1 MQAIIER
8 TAVFVAKQGK
18 QMEIL
23 VKAKQSGNPQF
34 DFLLMDNW
42 LNPYYKHVL
51 QYVTEGK
58 YVPEIPKQPSAQAQ
72 EESKESDND
81 DSEDDSDGEYELH
94 PLLQASLHKK
104 ITRSQP
110 SSVSSSPIPH
120 TLGNKFNRT
129 FAPVTSGLNS
139 TALPHD
145 QNDGSTAHFSGV
157 KEMFDYSMWYP
168 QGMYMNA
175 FFQGRWK
182 CNSVDPGRDTWTNT
196 CLNVFKVLRPGCFY
210 IVWKNLQ
217 SGV

>member
-23 VKAKQSGNPQF
+23 VKAKQSGNRQF

-58 YVPEIPKQPSAQAQ
+58 YVPEIPNTSTAQTQ
-72 EESKESDND
+72 EETKETNESDKE
-81 DSEDDSDGEYELH
+81 DSDDDSDGEYELH

-110 SSVSSSPIPH
+110 TSASSSPPAQ
-120 TLGNKFNRT
+120 TLGNKFSQT

-139 TALPHD
+139 TVFPHD
-145 QNDGSTAHFSGV
+145 HDGTNITDLSGADTTY
-157 KEMFDYSMWYP
+157 DYSVWYP
-168 QGMYMNA
+168 QGMELCVIGY
-175 FFQGRWK
+175 FVY
-182 CNSVDPGRDTWTNT
+182 CYCDDNSN
-196 CLNVFKVLRPGCFY
+196 NEY
-210 IVWKNLQ
+210 ILFIEGIIWLHGDMKFLLEC
-217 SGV
+217 